1 MSHFI
6 FAHKGS
12 KTAFGDLNSCA
23 VIALEH
29 AFPLSKG
36 EATEY
41 CSLYGRKRNCGMYA
55 DSFHNMVSYL
65 GAKLIGVFGS
75 TRAAA
80 GLRHRVKSCESFKG
94 MSIKTMMEYQKFK
107 TGTYIVYVTGHFTVV
122 KDGVLYDPNS
132 YLRGGTSV
140 IAIWEV

>member
-1 MSHFI
+1 MSTFI

-12 KTAFGDLNSCA
+12 KTAYGDKNSCA

-41 CSLYGRKRNCGMYA
+41 CSLYGRKLQHGMYA
-55 DSFHNMVSYL
+55 DSFHNMVTYL

-80 GLRHRVKSCESFKG
+80 GLRHRVKNCESFKG
-94 MSIKTMMEYQKFK
+94 LSFQTMMNQRRFK

-122 KDGVLYDPNS
+122 KDGVLYDPNR